1 MTQTPATRAYDERA
15 LVQGTAWV
23 LVLLALGMDVFHRS
37 WKSLAVV
44 AGLVLLISMAI
55 AIRHENVNLV
65 AFLKKTG
72 IWSALMIT
80 VLVVELGVHAHWDID
95 SVTSGQVT
103 TATVLVMIGD
113 LVAEARDHVSEKVG
127 SHQQNDRIRD
137 SVNTIGLTIEKLRLL
152 TAGRRG
158 R

>member
-23 LVLLALGMDVFHRS
+23 LVLLALGMDVFHQS

-44 AGLVLLISMAI
+44 GGLVLLASMAI
-55 AIRHENVNLV
+55 ALRHENVNLV
-65 AFLKKTG
+65 VFLKKTG
-72 IWSALMIT
+72 IWSALMIA

-95 SVTSGQVT
+95 SATSGQVT

-113 LVAEARDHVSEKVG
+113 LVAEARDHVSEKLC

-137 SVNTIGLTIEKLRLL
+137 SVNTIGLTIEKLRHL